1 MSSLTV
7 SVESFEIVIS
17 DWNDLMTQ
25 PSSEVQAELAI
36 ARAIPMPVIANR
48 TEPIFNGPI

>member
-17 DWNDLMTQ
+17 DWNELMTQ
-25 PSSEVQAELAI
+25 PSSEAQAELAM
-36 ARAIPMPVIANR
+36 ANANPTAVIANR
-48 TEPIFNGPI
+48 AEPIFTGPI